1 MSKATS
7 IFLLVFISSL
17 IITIIILSFVMHGK
31 NEKIKELKIK
41 VETIERE
48 VKTLQEV
55 NKKNEEINK
64 KYKDLKTKGE
74 ALSDE
79 VINDFSNL
87 FDLFLSNSP

>member
-17 IITIIILSFVMHGK
+17 IITIIILSFVMHSK

-55 NKKNEEINK
+55 TKKNEEINK

-79 VINDFSNL
+79 VIDDFSNL